1 VDDQHS
7 GATLLRPAIDPV
19 IPQSARDLLLAQAG
33 RAAPPGLLPLEP
45 QRRLATVS
53 GATTGLTAGM
63 VVAVTGAAPWA
74 IGVLIFQGAVTWQ
87 SATGRWALMV
97 MEMIVMVTMMVF
109 GTQVA
114 RFGHVR
120 TRYAIAA
127 MRSRYRDHY
136 VTDADL
142 DAPARILLRRAQE
155 AVTSA
160 RVAQVCR
167 AGLLDVE
174 PALAAQ
180 EWDIAVSLREQSRLR
195 ARRTEA
201 AALADLTGPTAGL
214 LRQHQ
219 DAAAEAERSTVARV
233 EALESFAT
241 TVRVTD
247 SAYRDFHA
255 RARLVELGDSHLD
268 MLARTA
274 ADAHGITELTE
285 MTEQARAIRGVFAD
299 DDVPAVT
306 ARPAPKPRADD
317 V

>member
-19 IPQSARDLLLAQAG
+19 IPRSARDLLLAQAG

-127 MRSRYRDHY
+127 TRSRYRDHY

-142 DAPARILLRRAQE
+142 DALQRNPVTIGAQFQVVADVDHRRQEADFLRELLADALDPLEQFAVRILVDERNQP
-155 AVTSA
+155 
-160 RVAQVCR
+160 VA
-167 AGLLDVE
+167 DF
-174 PALAAQ
+174 
-180 EWDIAVSLREQSRLR
+180 
-195 ARRTEA
+195 
-201 AALADLTGPTAGL
+201 
-214 LRQHQ
+214 
-219 DAAAEAERSTVARV
+219 EAERVDHRHVVPAGFGVFGRR
-233 EALESFAT
+233 E
-241 TVRVTD
+241 RGR
-247 SAYRDFHA
+247 RDMGPAHA
-255 RARLVELGDSHLD
+255 RLHATV
-268 MLARTA
+268 
-274 ADAHGITELTE
+274 
-285 MTEQARAIRGVFAD
+285 
-299 DDVPAVT
+299 
-306 ARPAPKPRADD
+306 
-317 V
+317 